1 MQALL
6 KPLLELAE
14 YEDIVKKKKE
24 APGVLML
31 TGCVNSQKTHMM
43 YALSDGCCYKVIACS
58 SEAKAKQIYEE
69 YRFLDAAISF
79 YPAKDLL
86 FYQADIRSKELVS
99 QRMQVIQAVLKGEP
113 ITVVASFDAFMDAL
127 LPKEMIKSRVIK
139 ICSDETLNLDELS
152 VKLAQCGY
160 DREIEVAGPGQFA
173 VRGGILDVYPLTEE
187 LPVRI
192 ELWGDE
198 VDSIRTFDPETQRSI
213 EKLDEV
219 EVFPATEFPE
229 EEEKRVSFLDY
240 FEKENTILFLDE
252 PVRLKEKGEGVE
264 EEFLE
269 AQKRRAQSGYEVADS
284 EAVLF
289 TTQEIMGK
297 MNEYSSVGFQALDM
311 RCPGLNIRASYSLQT
326 KNVDPY
332 NRSFELL
339 TQDLKKMKRNQSRVI
354 LLSGSRTRARR
365 LAEDLRDYNLSSFYS
380 EDMDREVEPGEIMTA
395 YGYIAEGYEYP
406 LLNFVVISETDIF
419 GKKKRKNAVPLM
431 KGVRSK
437 ASQN

>member
-1 MQALL
+1 
-6 KPLLELAE
+6 
-14 YEDIVKKKKE
+14 
-24 APGVLML
+24 ML

-69 YRFLDAAISF
+69 YRFLDGNICF

-86 FYQADIRSKELVS
+86 FYQADIRSKELIS
-99 QRMQVIQAVLKGEP
+99 QRMQVIQAVLKGGP
-113 ITVVASFDAFMDAL
+113 VTVVASFDAFMDAL
-127 LPKEMIKSRVIK
+127 LPKETIESRVIK

-198 VDSIRTFDPETQRSI
+198 VDSIRTFDPDTQRSV

-264 EEFLE
+264 E
-269 AQKRRAQSGYEVADS
+269 
-284 EAVLF
+284 
-289 TTQEIMGK
+289 
-297 MNEYSSVGFQALDM
+297 
-311 RCPGLNIRASYSLQT
+311 
-326 KNVDPY
+326 
-332 NRSFELL
+332 
-339 TQDLKKMKRNQSRVI
+339 
-354 LLSGSRTRARR
+354 
-365 LAEDLRDYNLSSFYS
+365 
-380 EDMDREVEPGEIMTA
+380 
-395 YGYIAEGYEYP
+395 
-406 LLNFVVISETDIF
+406 
-419 GKKKRKNAVPLM
+419 
-431 KGVRSK
+431 
-437 ASQN
+437 

>member
-1 MQALL
+1 MKILI
-6 KPLLELAE
+6 LADVE
-14 YEDIVKKKKE
+14 
-24 APGVLML
+24 
-31 TGCVNSQKTHMM
+31 
-43 YALSDGCCYKVIACS
+43 
-58 SEAKAKQIYEE
+58 
-69 YRFLDAAISF
+69 
-79 YPAKDLL
+79 
-86 FYQADIRSKELVS
+86 SK
-99 QRMQVIQAVLKGEP
+99 
-113 ITVVASFDAFMDAL
+113 
-127 LPKEMIKSRVIK
+127 
-139 ICSDETLNLDELS
+139 
-152 VKLAQCGY
+152 Y
-160 DREIEVAGPGQFA
+160 
-173 VRGGILDVYPLTEE
+173 
-187 LPVRI
+187 
-192 ELWGDE
+192 LW
-198 VDSIRTFDPETQRSI
+198 
-213 EKLDEV
+213 
-219 EVFPATEFPE
+219 
-229 EEEKRVSFLDY
+229 DY

-289 TTQEIMGK
+289 TTQEIMRK

-311 RCPGLNIRASYSLQT
+311 RCPGLNIRASYNLQT

-419 GKKKRKNAVPLM
+419 GKNKRKKKRRTTYEGRKIQSFSELKPGDYVVHENHGLGIYQGIEKTKWIRFP
-431 KGVRSK
+431 KTI
-437 ASQN
+437 

>member
-1 MQALL
+1 MNFG
-6 KPLLELAE
+6 EMRW
-14 YEDIVKKKKE
+14 I
-24 APGVLML
+24 
-31 TGCVNSQKTHMM
+31 
-43 YALSDGCCYKVIACS
+43 
-58 SEAKAKQIYEE
+58 
-69 YRFLDAAISF
+69 
-79 YPAKDLL
+79 L
-86 FYQADIRSKELVS
+86 F
-99 QRMQVIQAVLKGEP
+99 EP
-113 ITVVASFDAFMDAL
+113 F
-127 LPKEMIKSRVIK
+127 
-139 ICSDETLNLDELS
+139 
-152 VKLAQCGY
+152 G
-160 DREIEVAGPGQFA
+160 
-173 VRGGILDVYPLTEE
+173 
-187 LPVRI
+187 
-192 ELWGDE
+192 
-198 VDSIRTFDPETQRSI
+198 PETQRSI

-289 TTQEIMGK
+289 TTQEIMRK

-311 RCPGLNIRASYSLQT
+311 RCPGLNIRASYNLQT

-380 EDMDREVEPGEIMTA
+380 EDMSV
-395 YGYIAEGYEYP
+395 
-406 LLNFVVISETDIF
+406 
-419 GKKKRKNAVPLM
+419 K
-431 KGVRSK
+431 
-437 ASQN
+437 

>member
-1 MQALL
+1 M
-6 KPLLELAE
+6 
-14 YEDIVKKKKE
+14 
-24 APGVLML
+24 
-31 TGCVNSQKTHMM
+31 
-43 YALSDGCCYKVIACS
+43 
-58 SEAKAKQIYEE
+58 
-69 YRFLDAAISF
+69 
-79 YPAKDLL
+79 
-86 FYQADIRSKELVS
+86 
-99 QRMQVIQAVLKGEP
+99 
-113 ITVVASFDAFMDAL
+113 
-127 LPKEMIKSRVIK
+127 
-139 ICSDETLNLDELS
+139 
-152 VKLAQCGY
+152 KLAQCGY

-240 FEKENTILFLDE
+240 FEKKIQFLFLDE

-289 TTQEIMGK
+289 TTQEIMRK

-311 RCPGLNIRASYSLQT
+311 RCPGLNIRASY
-326 KNVDPY
+326 
-332 NRSFELL
+332 
-339 TQDLKKMKRNQSRVI
+339 
-354 LLSGSRTRARR
+354 
-365 LAEDLRDYNLSSFYS
+365 
-380 EDMDREVEPGEIMTA
+380 
-395 YGYIAEGYEYP
+395 
-406 LLNFVVISETDIF
+406 IF
-419 GKKKRKNAVPLM
+419 KRKMWIHTIEVLNSNAGSEKNETKSEPCHSAF
-431 KGVRSK
+431 RF
-437 ASQN
+437 